1 MVPPETKMLKQT
13 SLRDMTSEQGVL
25 SRPDGSVSHHQGE
38 TAVIAAVYGPAEV
51 LIRKELVDRATVE
64 LTYIRKSGLPSC
76 RDRAEECYLSGTC
89 ESVILSAL
97 HPRTCI
103 RIIVQELQD
112 SGSLPSCAINA
123 ACLALLDA
131 AIPLRHL
138 VAGVACIITQEG
150 ELILDPSLRQ
160 EKAARTTMLL
170 AFESE
175 NLHVISSRVHGA
187 VSDEE
192 YQTSVCACREA
203 SKDIFKFYR
212 EAMEK
217 KLNKIV

>member
-1 MVPPETKMLKQT
+1 MVPPEIKMAKET
-13 SLRDMTSEQGVL
+13 SLRDMTAEQGVL
-25 SRPDGSVSHHQGE
+25 SRPDGSVSYHQGE

-64 LTYIRKSGLPSC
+64 LSYVRKSGLPAC
-76 RDRAEECYLSGTC
+76 KDRAEESYLSGTC

-103 RIIVQELQD
+103 RIILQELQN
-112 SGSLPSCAINA
+112 SGSLAACAVNA
-123 ACLALLDA
+123 SCLALLDA

-138 VAGVACIITQEG
+138 IASVACIITQEDV
-150 ELILDPSLRQ
+150 LILDPTHRQ
-160 EKAARTTMLL
+160 EKDAKTTMLF

-175 NLHVISSRVHGA
+175 NMHVISSRVHGA

-212 EAMEK
+212 EAMER